1 VLVIGAV
8 LCAFLLAGCLPRTVT
23 LTPDDSGRDIR
34 LRVGD
39 KVVVVLGSNPTTGFM
54 WQAGGYD
61 REVLQQTGDVE
72 YEPSSSVP
80 GGSGTDTL
88 TFEAVGEGETTL
100 DVIYRRPWEKSA
112 EPAETFT
119 VQVEVR

>member
-1 VLVIGAV
+1 V
-8 LCAFLLAGCLPRTVT
+8 CALFLSGCLPRTVT
-23 LTPDDSGRDIR
+23 LTPEDSGRDIR

-39 KVVVVLGSNPTTGFM
+39 KIVVVLGSNPTTGYM
-54 WQAGGYD
+54 WQAGEYD
-61 REVLQQTGDVE
+61 REVLRQTGDVE

-112 EPAETFT
+112 APAEIFT